1 MLLEFV
7 VNRFQASFLLNGV
20 IIALAGSNNASTC
33 LAHTLS
39 ICKRCHCDVSHWSGK
54 HCCEAESWNIFSVPF
69 KPDRS
74 QRGDFNLQNKYHAAF
89 TGLELKSDK
98 INLCGKFVMR

>member
-1 MLLEFV
+1 MTIQKSPAIHYIMTCVWILYSVLLEFV

-39 ICKRCHCDVSHWSGK
+39 ICKRRHCDVSHWSGK

-74 QRGDFNLQNKYHAAF
+74 SAKGRL
-89 TGLELKSDK
+89 
-98 INLCGKFVMR
+98 